1 MTTEFEKCA
10 RWILEGGR
18 EGWIVCHGMVVG
30 KEKSDHFSHCWLEF
44 PQNNQ
49 ALTMSAQQK
58 LSLVPADVYR
68 SAMSA
73 YTIDEFTP
81 EQLQK
86 LVKTMNSYGPF
97 DRELRAV
104 PRRVLH

>member
-1 MTTEFEKCA
+1 MKTEFEKCA

-30 KEKSDHFSHCWLEF
+30 KYNEDHFSHCWLEF
-44 PQNNQ
+44 PQENR
-49 ALTMSAQQK
+49 ALTLSSQK
-58 LSLVPADVYR
+58 ATLVPADVYR

-81 EQLQK
+81 DQIRK
-86 LVKTMNSYGPF
+86 LIDTNKHFGPF
-97 DRELRAV
+97 DRELRQV